1 MEAISWVEALDCSAA
16 AETCSVAPPAWLA
29 TVATSRVAVEMR
41 SMQPLTS
48 TMLADSPSNA
58 SRVLSTV
65 EEADSASLRTS
76 SATTAKPRPCSPAR
90 AASMAALSASRLVWS
105 AMLEPGSNPLAGLP
119 FPAVATNVSYVDGVT
134 GGNVFVMTLEGAR
147 RLAAAMMG
155 ASEPEPAGDSQEL
168 TELEA
173 SAVSEAMYQMM
184 ATAAAAISSVLGTE
198 VEIGTPETRTFLAE
212 YQTGNAYPASPH
224 MVRAAFS
231 VCGEPCRLVQLVPNA
246 FVVRMDA
253 ALDELSAE
261 TAPPVSGAAPARAAS
276 AGIVP
281 GAPSLAGIPVRVWA
295 ELGRASMQTADV
307 VGLPHGA
314 VVELDRSPDEP
325 IDLFVNGRRFATGRL
340 VVVDGNDWAVRIESV
355 LGPSSDSSDTEGEV
369 A

>member
-1 MEAISWVEALDCSAA
+1 MSSDAALTRLAQSSSEAVVGILEMFAPGKVEAGD
-16 AETCSVAPPAWLA
+16 
-29 TVATSRVAVEMR
+29 VAV
-41 SMQPLTS
+41 
-48 TMLADSPSNA
+48 
-58 SRVLSTV
+58 
-65 EEADSASLRTS
+65 
-76 SATTAKPRPCSPAR
+76 
-90 AASMAALSASRLVWS
+90 
-105 AMLEPGSNPLAGLP
+105 LEPGSNPLAGLP

-173 SAVSEAMYQMM
+173 SAVSEAMNQMM

-198 VEIGTPETRTFLAE
+198 VEIGTPETKTFLAE

-261 TAPPVSGAAPARAAS
+261 PAPAPGAPAA
-276 AGIVP
+276 AGAGVAP

-355 LGPSSDSSDTEGEV
+355 LDPSSDTSDTEGEV

>member
-1 MEAISWVEALDCSAA
+1 MSSDAALTRLAQSSSEAVVGILEMFAPGKVEAGD
-16 AETCSVAPPAWLA
+16 
-29 TVATSRVAVEMR
+29 VAV
-41 SMQPLTS
+41 
-48 TMLADSPSNA
+48 
-58 SRVLSTV
+58 
-65 EEADSASLRTS
+65 
-76 SATTAKPRPCSPAR
+76 
-90 AASMAALSASRLVWS
+90 
-105 AMLEPGSNPLAGLP
+105 LEPGSNPLAGLP

-173 SAVSEAMYQMM
+173 SAVSEAMNQMM

-261 TAPPVSGAAPARAAS
+261 PAPAPGAPAAVRAGVA
-276 AGIVP
+276 P

-340 VVVDGNDWAVRIESV
+340 VVVEGNDWAVRIESV
-355 LGPSSDSSDTEGEV
+355 LDPSSDTSDTEGEV

>member
-1 MEAISWVEALDCSAA
+1 MSSDAALTRLAQSSSEAVVGILEMFAPGKVEAGD
-16 AETCSVAPPAWLA
+16 
-29 TVATSRVAVEMR
+29 VAV
-41 SMQPLTS
+41 
-48 TMLADSPSNA
+48 
-58 SRVLSTV
+58 
-65 EEADSASLRTS
+65 
-76 SATTAKPRPCSPAR
+76 
-90 AASMAALSASRLVWS
+90 
-105 AMLEPGSNPLAGLP
+105 LEPGSNPLAGLP

-173 SAVSEAMYQMM
+173 SAVSEAMNQMM

-253 ALDELSAE
+253 AFDELSAE
-261 TAPPVSGAAPARAAS
+261 PAPAPGAPAAARAGVA
-276 AGIVP
+276 P

-314 VVELDRSPDEP
+314 VVELDRAPDDP
-325 IDLFVNGRRFATGRL
+325 VDLFVNGRRFATGRL

-355 LGPSSDSSDTEGEV
+355 LDPSSDTSDTEGEV